1 MNKEDYSDS
10 ELIIQKLQEKFNKF
24 PDADVSKED
33 KAVGL
38 AMRIM
43 MEEHFYW
50 LANNFKTHEKNSERV
65 NESENRRYIS

>member
-1 MNKEDYSDS
+1 MLFQIESEEPMGSKGKLPWITLNGEDYSDS
-10 ELIIQKLQEKFNKF
+10 ELIIQKLQVKFNKF

-43 MEEHFYW
+43 MEEHMLW
-50 LANNFKTHEKNSERV
+50 
-65 NESENRRYIS
+65 

>member
-43 MEEHFYW
+43 MEEHMLW
-50 LANNFKTHEKNSERV
+50 
-65 NESENRRYIS
+65 